1 MNGIVSKTIVGS
13 GPPRVRIPPSPL
25 KPPNSA
31 VFSFFL
37 GETLEFVIETR
48 KFVGIIFEMQVIVN
62 IAKRP
67 GRVR

>member
-1 MNGIVSKTIVGS
+1 
-13 GPPRVRIPPSPL
+13 
-25 KPPNSA
+25 
-31 VFSFFL
+31 
-37 GETLEFVIETR
+37 LEFVIETR